1 MACDEALAGRM
12 RAALAGVP
20 GLSERRM
27 MGAICVF
34 LDGHMVAACHRD
46 RATGAGWFMVRLGRD
61 GAAAA
66 RGRDG
71 AEPVVLGGRT
81 MAGFLRL
88 PEAACTE
95 ARLADWLA
103 RALAHVRTLPPKP
116 QGPNDGTG

>member
-1 MACDEALAGRM
+1 MAYDEALAARM
-12 RAALAGVP
+12 RAVLTGLP
-20 GLSERRM
+20 GLSEQRM

-34 LDGHMVAACHRD
+34 LDGNMVAACHRD
-46 RATGAGWFMVRLGRD
+46 RATGAGRFMVRLGRD

-66 RGRDG
+66 RGQDG

-95 ARLADWLA
+95 DVLADWLT
-103 RALAHVRTLPPKP
+103 RALDHARTLPPKA
-116 QGPNDGTG
+116 QGPNNGTG